1 MFETQ
6 ELPANDLPASAVPLP
21 AAPSQPVHLL
31 DRLSAI
37 FKHRRIAATA
47 FVLVVTVMM
56 IQTYSTVPIFQAAS
70 RVLIQDERTAQVAN
84 LNANDPAFW
93 QDADQYDKTQY
104 SILQSRGLARRVV
117 KRLDVA
123 HNPDFGD
130 GPHPHDPISL
140 IRRARAAAS
149 GWVRS
154 LVSKPEKPATPPPGA
169 DEDAREAGLV
179 SALLGGVSIVP
190 EQGTRLVTIFYRHS
204 DPEFRRAGRQ
214 RVRRGIHPAEP
225 RSPPAEHRQD
235 ARVDYQRA
243 ETPGGSTRQ
252 SGV

>member
-93 QDADQYDKTQY
+93 QDADQYYKTQY

-130 GPHPHDPISL
+130 GPRPHDPIS
-140 IRRARAAAS
+140 AH
-149 GWVRS
+149 
-154 LVSKPEKPATPPPGA
+154 PPGA
-169 DEDAREAGLV
+169 RGSERLGAIARLETGETGDTA
-179 SALLGGVSIVP
+179 A
-190 EQGTRLVTIFYRHS
+190 
-204 DPEFRRAGRQ
+204 RR
-214 RVRRGIHPAEP
+214 RRG
-225 RSPPAEHRQD
+225 
-235 ARVDYQRA
+235 RA
-243 ETPGGSTRQ
+243 
-252 SGV
+252 